1 MKRLILVLLAVA
13 LPATSA
19 WSKPPTEEEFLRT
32 LAERDRVIAA
42 LEKRVEAL
50 EGAQH
55 GAPQLAQASPAP
67 AVQAPL
73 ANSAPTASP
82 QPAVRQSASVSD
94 DDVALQAL
102 SRTLVARGALVMPEW
117 GFELAPGV
125 QYSHNQNS
133 GLVLE
138 PTPEG
143 IPTVDSQR
151 LREDSIKA
159 TVTAR
164 LGLPWDSEIELR
176 APFSWTEENVTLGDG
191 THQANHS
198 FDIGDVEAEFSNQV
212 LRTDGLL
219 PDLVAAASVR
229 VPTGRDPFRASI
241 PDLASGQG
249 TYEVGGRLTALESA
263 DPMVFFATL
272 TYAHEF
278 SKDEPI
284 GRVRP
289 GSTIGL
295 DMGGILA
302 VSPQTSL
309 TLGFTQAFTGQTLID
324 GISVPGT
331 DRVPAALDFGVDY
344 VLRPNTLLDFSLAV
358 GVTNDAPNYSILVS
372 LPIRF

>member
-19 WSKPPTEEEFLRT
+19 WSKPPTEEEFLRA

-67 AVQAPL
+67 AVQPQMAD
-73 ANSAPTASP
+73 NAPTASP
-82 QPAVRQSASVSD
+82 QPAARQPASD

-117 GFELAPGV
+117 GFELAPGI
-125 QYSHNQNS
+125 QYNHNQNS
-133 GLVLE
+133 GLVLA
-138 PTPEG
+138 PTPAG

-151 LREDSIKA
+151 LREDGIKA

-191 THQANHS
+191 THEANHS
-198 FDIGDVEAEFSNQV
+198 FGIGDVEAEFSNQV
-212 LRTDGLL
+212 LRADGLV

-229 VPTGRDPFRASI
+229 VPTGRDPFRASN

-249 TYEVGGRLTALESA
+249 TYEARGRLTALESA

-278 SKDEPI
+278 AKDEPI
-284 GRVRP
+284 GRIRP

-295 DMGGILA
+295 DLGGVLA

-309 TLGFTQAFTGQTLID
+309 TLGFSQAFIGQTVIN

-331 DRVPAALDFGVDY
+331 DHVPAALDFGVDY
-344 VLRPNTLLDFSLAV
+344 VLRPNTLLDFSLGV

>member
-1 MKRLILVLLAVA
+1 MKRLILILLAVA

-19 WSKPPTEEEFLRT
+19 WSKPPTEEEFLRA

-55 GAPQLAQASPAP
+55 GTPQLAQASPAP
-67 AVQAPL
+67 AVQPPM
-73 ANSAPTASP
+73 ANDAPTASP
-82 QPAVRQSASVSD
+82 QPAARQTPPASD

-117 GFELAPGV
+117 GFELAPGI
-125 QYSHNQNS
+125 QYNHNQNS
-133 GLVLE
+133 GLVLA
-138 PTPEG
+138 PTPAG

-176 APFSWTEENVTLGDG
+176 APFSWIEESVSLGDG
-191 THQANHS
+191 THDANHS
-198 FDIGDVEAEFSNQV
+198 FDIGDVEAELSNQV
-212 LRTDGLL
+212 LREDGLQ

-229 VPTGRDPFRASI
+229 VPTGRDPFRVPS

-249 TYEVGGRLTALESA
+249 TYEAQARLTALKSA

-278 SKDEPI
+278 SKDEPF

-295 DMGGILA
+295 DLGGVLA

-309 TLGFTQAFTGQTLID
+309 TLGFSQAFTGQTVIN

-344 VLRPNTLLDFSLAV
+344 VLRPNTLLDFSLGV
-358 GVTNDAPNYSILVS
+358 GVTNDAPNYSVLVS